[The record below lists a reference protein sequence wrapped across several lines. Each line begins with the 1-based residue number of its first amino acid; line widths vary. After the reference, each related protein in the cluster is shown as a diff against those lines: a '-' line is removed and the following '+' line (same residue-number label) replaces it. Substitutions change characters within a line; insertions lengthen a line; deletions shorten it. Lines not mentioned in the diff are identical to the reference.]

1 MLGGAHPAASELGSG
16 GGADS
21 AATPQ
26 RSGGVL
32 SPPRHTQHY
41 CVQKGHCAT
50 WREKTSG
57 WMATSISDLRA
68 QNFDA
73 PPAPAISAGL
83 KKSFKLSSQGLLLSL

>member
-1 MLGGAHPAASELGSG
+1 MPNTNLANHCVRNVASSKSKVTQRDMDLIRLPAPMLGGAHPAASELGSG

-50 WREKTSG
+50 RREKTSG
-57 WMATSISDLRA
+57 
-68 QNFDA
+68 
-73 PPAPAISAGL
+73 
-83 KKSFKLSSQGLLLSL
+83 